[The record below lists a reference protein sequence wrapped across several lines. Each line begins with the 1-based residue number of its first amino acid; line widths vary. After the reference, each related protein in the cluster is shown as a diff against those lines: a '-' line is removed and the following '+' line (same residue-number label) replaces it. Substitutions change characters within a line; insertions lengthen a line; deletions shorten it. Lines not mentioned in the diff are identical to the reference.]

1 MPDDRLGER
10 TCAYVVEK
18 QGAAKL
24 ALRDIVAFFD
34 ARRVAKYKFPEYLVV
49 VPELPRTASGKVR
62 KFELK
67 RDIIARLNKG
77 MASD

>member
-1 MPDDRLGER
+1 MPEPGSVGTDYDGP
-10 TCAYVVEK
+10 CPP
-18 QGAAKL
+18 
-24 ALRDIVAFFD
+24 FFD

-67 RDIIARLNKG
+67 RDIIARLSKG